1 MVPLSD
7 PTEWLTKGV
16 LDIHLPFKEASMFTM
31 KMFTCKSA
39 IGVALVAAIAVGT
52 AAQVMAET
60 KSQKNHPRRE
70 QVNVRLE
77 NQNHRIHQE
86 VREGKMTRQQ
96 AGRLHR
102 DDRHIRHEER
112 NMARQNGGHIS
123 KSEQRGLN
131 QQENAVSRQIGQ

>member
-1 MVPLSD
+1 
-7 PTEWLTKGV
+7 
-16 LDIHLPFKEASMFTM
+16 MFTM

-60 KSQKNHPRRE
+60 KSQRNHPRRE

-77 NQNHRIHQE
+77 NQNHRIHQD
-86 VREGKMTRQQ
+86 VKDGKMTRQQ
-96 AGRLHR
+96 AGRLHQK
-102 DDRHIRHEER
+102 DRQIRHEER
-112 NMARQNGGHIS
+112 NVARHNGGHIT

>member
-1 MVPLSD
+1 ML
-7 PTEWLTKGV
+7 
-16 LDIHLPFKEASMFTM
+16 TM

-39 IGVALVAAIAVGT
+39 IGLALVAAIAVGT

-60 KSQKNHPRRE
+60 KGQNNHPRRE
-70 QVNVRLE
+70 QVNARLA

-86 VREGKMTRQQ
+86 VKEGNMTPQQ
-96 AGRLHR
+96 AGQLHR
-102 DDRHIRHEER
+102 KDRHIRHEER
-112 NMARQNGGHIS
+112 NMARQNGGHIT